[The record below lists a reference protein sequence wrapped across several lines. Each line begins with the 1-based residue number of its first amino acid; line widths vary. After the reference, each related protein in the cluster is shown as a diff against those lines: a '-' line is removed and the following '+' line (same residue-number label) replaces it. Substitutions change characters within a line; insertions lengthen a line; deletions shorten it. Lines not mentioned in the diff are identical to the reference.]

1 MTGVNSASLYSIP
14 VIVNQSATRISGG
27 GVFEPNSFINFNLAH
42 INSGTNS
49 DSATLT
55 ISGDLVY
62 NPISTI
68 LDIQNNSI

>member
-1 MTGVNSASLYSIP
+1 MIP
-14 VIVNQSATRISGG
+14 PIENAAADNAK